1 MPLDCHKSAAEIYL
15 LVLQEREAPKV
26 TLLGQP
32 LQQCH
37 HRLVYAA
44 AQVYD
49 SGHTHYQW
57 HRGVPDPDN
66 SGTPPQTGQQPV
78 TGQQLLTLKDV

>member
-1 MPLDCHKSAAEIYL
+1 MPHGWHKSAAEIYFP
-15 LVLQEREAPKV
+15 VVQKREAPKV

-32 LQQCH
+32 PQQCH

-44 AQVYD
+44 ALVYD
-49 SGHTHYQW
+49 PGHTHHQR

-66 SGTPPQTGQQPV
+66 SGTPPRTGQQPV
-78 TGQQLLTLKDV
+78 TLQDV